1 MEYQKI
7 RFGHDSRSHINKLLV
22 QREFYPNQR
31 PYTKAIHSDPYVVKR
46 FNKPESFVGHDG
58 CVNTVEWNETGNDC
72 NLNIWSPF
80 DKPEKPLLHSV
91 PSGHTANIF
100 SAKFMPKTN
109 DRHIVSCSADG
120 IVRFTDL
127 NDFIAYSPSNS
138 WNPSPAFQCH
148 TNMTFEV
155 LPDPNNPYV
164 FFSCADDG
172 RIKRYDL
179 RISKSCDKNCRRHTF
194 LDMNPTRKPKKRD
207 LQNRDKPNDKS
218 DDARSQSESES
229 EQQSERSRI
238 NFFPFR
244 HRDVGITAMSIR
256 PDNPIYLAA
265 ACGDDTVRIYDRRF
279 IKVPSSGSN
288 IPYHQDSQVYRFLPN
303 AMRQNPDKESSNHH
317 RMTSLKYDPNGGGD
331 LCVSYSSDKVYLIRP
346 GAGLIDKPRKTR
358 KGAVRISRKKERDE
372 SEPENKPSDDN
383 VEGESPIKNI
393 VGKGKAKEE
402 NSCEERDTIPT
413 SYLFESTI
421 KNKEVDNYDEEV
433 LSDQDNRQP
442 VTQKMNDIKD
452 EDDDY
457 DDYMYSSDEDDEED
471 IDEVHDEDIA
481 MSYTGHLNSR
491 TMIKKAYFFGAK
503 SEYIMSGSDDGRVFI
518 WDKLTGK
525 VINLLKDGDTKVV
538 NCVQPHPYYPILCT
552 SGIDYDV
559 KLWYPK
565 GEEND
570 LSDLEMILRYNEEEA
585 RQESAIGRW
594 GGTEN
599 QFSLLF
605 ALLSELGANVSNIF
619 EE

>member
-1 MEYQKI
+1 MKQAALSCQAQA
-7 RFGHDSRSHINKLLV
+7 H
-22 QREFYPNQR
+22 
-31 PYTKAIHSDPYVVKR
+31 
-46 FNKPESFVGHDG
+46 
-58 CVNTVEWNETGNDC
+58 DC

-80 DKPEKPLLHSV
+80 DKPEKPLIHSV

-100 SAKFMPKTN
+100 SAKFLPKTN

-127 NDFIAYSPSNS
+127 NDFIAYSPSNG
-138 WNPSPAFQCH
+138 WNPSPAFKCH
-148 TNMTFEV
+148 TNMAFEV

-179 RISKSCDKNCRRHTF
+179 RISKSCDENCKRHTF
-194 LDMNPTRKPKKRD
+194 LDMNPTRKPKRSD
-207 LQNRDKPNDKS
+207 LQSRDQPNDKN
-218 DDARSQSESES
+218 DDARSQSEPES
-229 EQQSERSRI
+229 EQQSDRTI

-244 HRDVGITAMSIR
+244 TRREVGVTAISIR
-256 PDNPIYLAA
+256 PDNPDYMAT

-279 IKVPSSGSN
+279 ISSGSN
-288 IPYHQDSQVYRFLPN
+288 ISYHQDSQVYRFIPT
-303 AMRQNPDKESSNHH
+303 AMRQNLDKESSNHH

-331 LCVSYSSDKVYLIRP
+331 LCVSYSSDKVYLLRP

-358 KGAVRISRKKERDE
+358 KGAVSISKKKERDE
-372 SEPENKPSDDN
+372 SESESKPSEDN
-383 VEGESPIKNI
+383 VERESPITKM

-402 NSCEERDTIPT
+402 NSFEERDTIPT
-413 SYLFESTI
+413 SYLFENTI
-421 KNKEVDNYDEEV
+421 KNKEVDNYDDEV
-433 LSDQDNRQP
+433 L
-442 VTQKMNDIKD
+442 T
-452 EDDDY
+452 
-457 DDYMYSSDEDDEED
+457 
-471 IDEVHDEDIA
+471 

-503 SEYIMSGSDDGRVFI
+503 SEYIMSGSDDGSVFI

-525 VINLLKDGDTKVV
+525 IVNLLKGGDTKVV

-570 LSDLEMILRYNEEEA
+570 LSDLERILKHNEEA
-585 RQESAIGRW
+585 ALQENAMGRW
-594 GGTEN
+594 GGTDN
-599 QFSLLF
+599 QFSILF
-605 ALLSELGANVSNIF
+605 ALLSEFGANMSNMF
-619 EE
+619 DE